1 MKITVVDV
9 FVVILLGLS
18 LYSFYAKYDPA
29 HELGYSGS
37 EIVEVVQKCDTLD
50 SAGFLYTLYVR
61 GYWNFDVGH
70 FEEEAFV
77 CDTEKDYLVLVLK
90 DGRTVTVGKRLSYK
104 EDIQATNVELHI
116 KSKSSVIYFLRP
128 AAGSQQELINYIE
141 KSPGFINYSK
151 EDIAVTTIFTVDTDV
166 NPSILLESE
175 IEHELRRKIFF
186 MKKVDVEIDNGVTVF
201 VEKLSMKEVEKV
213 FEVLEKY
220 VNIKDIYTGDIKV
233 FYQTAQEIDVE
244 DIPILESYEG
254 NGVYQVS
261 VYVRV

>member
-18 LYSFYAKYDPA
+18 LFSFYTKYDPA

-37 EIVEVVQKCDTLD
+37 EIKEVVHTCDTLD
-50 SAGFLYTLYVR
+50 RAGFLYTVYVR
-61 GYWNFDVGH
+61 GYWNFDIGH

-77 CDTEKDYLVLVLK
+77 CTTGKDYLVLALK
-90 DGRTVTVGKRLSYK
+90 NGRTVTVGERLSYK
-104 EDIQATNVELHI
+104 EDIQVTNVEIHI
-116 KSKSSVIYFLRP
+116 RSKSSVIYFLRP
-128 AAGSQQELINYIE
+128 AAGSQQEIIKYIE
-141 KSPGFINYSK
+141 TSSGFINYPK
-151 EDIAVTTIFTVDTDV
+151 EDIAVTAMFTIDTEV
-166 NPSILLESE
+166 TPSILLESE

-201 VEKLSMKEVEKV
+201 VEQLSMKEVQKV
-213 FEVLEKY
+213 FEVLKEY
-220 VNIKDIYTGDIKV
+220 VHIKDIYTGDINV

-244 DIPILESYEG
+244 DIPVLESYEG
-254 NGVYQVS
+254 NGVYNVS